1 MSFEKLSEEDLVEL
15 VKTDLSEY
23 KWNTSLRHVL
33 PIDVIR
39 ANVPWKIRHA
49 QAPAER
55 DIPQFILSSP
65 LSSNVLIPKS
75 VDRDPEDVEYPGHI
89 LEPGW
94 MRLSIAYRLSS
105 AVISLGFEER
115 QAVNIPQQQDISGD
129 RQSGERLKDEPHGA
143 ILWMMRLIYER
154 CQCVIV
160 YLGDRLDGKARGHEP
175 PRVLHFEP
183 GEPPPPL
190 LIRIAKTWRHIEF
203 SVSCKSWVRQ
213 STWMR

>member
-1 MSFEKLSEEDLVEL
+1 MSFSG
-15 VKTDLSEY
+15 SR
-23 KWNTSLRHVL
+23 SS
-33 PIDVIR
+33 
-39 ANVPWKIRHA
+39 IRHA

-94 MRLSIAYRLSS
+94 IRLSIAYRLSS

-129 RQSGERLKDEPHGA
+129 RQSGERLKDKPHGA
-143 ILWMMRLIYER
+143 ILWVDALCINQADDSESTTQAQMMRLIYER